1 MRVALAL
8 GAGGARGYAHIGMIE
23 ALAQRGFEI
32 VGVSGSSMG
41 AVVGGL
47 YAAGRLDDYAQW
59 VRTIGQRD
67 LLRMLDPTLT
77 APGAFRGDKALVRV
91 SELLD
96 GARIESLPV
105 PFTAV
110 ATDLLARREVW
121 FRRRPV
127 DIAIRAS
134 VGVPAVITP
143 VVVDGRLLADGG
155 LTNPLPIAPTM
166 STPADAIIAVSL
178 SGRPTTTQLD
188 VAQTRDPCGTHHSD
202 ERWDRVGVRPSS
214 LLEYRTI
221 RRVIARRTNDGDLA
235 SAQAA
240 GDAFGDL
247 PPGLGK
253 IDIMTLAIEAM
264 HAAVARY
271 QLASY
276 PPDLLIEV
284 PIDSCR
290 SYEFHRAGEMIDLGH
305 RVTAEA
311 LNRAPA
317 PG

>member
-8 GAGGARGYAHIGMIE
+8 GAGGARGYAHIGVIE
-23 ALAQRGFEI
+23 ALEQRGFEI
-32 VGVSGSSMG
+32 VGVAGSSMG
-41 AVVGGL
+41 AVIGGL
-47 YAAGRLDDYAQW
+47 YAAGRLDDYTQW

-67 LLRMLDPTLT
+67 LVRMLDPTLT
-77 APGAFRGDKALVRV
+77 APGAFRGDKVLGRV

-96 GARIESLPV
+96 GARIEDLPV

-121 FRRRPV
+121 FQRGPV
-127 DIAIRAS
+127 DVAIRAS

-143 VVVDGRLLADGG
+143 IVVDGRLLADGG

-166 STPADAIIAVSL
+166 ATPADAIIAVSL
-178 SGRPTTTQLD
+178 SGRPTTVID
-188 VAQTRDPCGTHHSD
+188 PAQTCNPSATHAD
-202 ERWDRVGVRPSS
+202 ERWDRLGVRTSS
-214 LLEYRTI
+214 LLDHRMI
-221 RRVIARRTNDGDLA
+221 RWIIARRTNDGDST

-240 GDAFGDL
+240 CDAFGDL

-253 IDIMTLAIEAM
+253 FDMMTLAVEVM
-264 HAAVARY
+264 HDAVARY

-290 SYEFHRAGEMIDLGH
+290 SYEFHRAAEMIDLGH
-305 RVTAEA
+305 RITAEA

-317 PG
+317 PA